1 MLDAAVLLEA
11 GWDDIVHEVWTTV
24 IPLDEVLFI
33 LCINIFLPSVL
44 WHRWFWHESILSVKS
59 EWWDAGVVF
68 CPKRGAVDVSVWPNW
83 FHSKCQSAQVVLESK
98 FQISSS
104 EFIDWCRSVIWSAFI
119 TICGMALRLRV
130 ALNQLY
136 TWAKLVLGWVIR
148 LCRAFHLG
156 ILTSR
161 TGQLSPISS
170 VRWETSTDQR
180 VMMFYN

>member
-1 MLDAAVLLEA
+1 
-11 GWDDIVHEVWTTV
+11 
-24 IPLDEVLFI
+24 
-33 LCINIFLPSVL
+33 
-44 WHRWFWHESILSVKS
+44 
-59 EWWDAGVVF
+59 
-68 CPKRGAVDVSVWPNW
+68 
-83 FHSKCQSAQVVLESK
+83 
-98 FQISSS
+98 
-104 EFIDWCRSVIWSAFI
+104 
-119 TICGMALRLRV
+119 MALRLRV